1 MAAGGHVPVLDG
13 LRGIAILLVLFL
25 HFTPYAPGL
34 GPPTSLVDVFFVRT
48 SQTGWMGV
56 DLFFVLSGFLITGIL
71 YDTKG
76 SKHYFRQ
83 FYARRVLR
91 IFPLYY
97 AVLALFLIVL
107 PSLHIFDS
115 VTREL
120 RSDAVW
126 YWTYLYNMKVAATGF
141 RPSGAFGHFWSLAV
155 EEQFYLV
162 WPIVVLWLGRRHLL
176 LACAVAVVA
185 ALACRLA
192 LSFTGYVVLPNVW
205 MPARMDALAVGAFV
219 AVMARQPNG
228 LAALRRWAGP
238 VAVAAALPLAI
249 MLRYHVAVDTLAHT
263 LLALFFGASLVLTL
277 NARAGGPLARTMAS
291 PFLRFFG
298 RYSYALYVFHP
309 LLLWFK
315 PAFSLAFVP
324 TVFGSLLPAY
334 LLWLALSI
342 GATVAVALVSWH
354 LLEKQFLKMKKY
366 FPYQSAG
373 ASPSPTGITL
383 EPLAFTR
390 PATS

>member
-1 MAAGGHVPVLDG
+1 
-13 LRGIAILLVLFL
+13 
-25 HFTPYAPGL
+25 
-34 GPPTSLVDVFFVRT
+34 
-48 SQTGWMGV
+48 V

-155 EEQFYLV
+155 EEQFYLI

-176 LACAVAVVA
+176 VACAVAVVA

-205 MPARMDALAVGAFV
+205 MPARMDALAVGAFI

-228 LAALRRWAGP
+228 LAVLRRWAAP

-249 MLRYHVAVDTLAHT
+249 LLRYHVAVATVAHT
-263 LLALFFGASLVLTL
+263 LLALFFGAILVLTVV
-277 NARAGGPLARTMAS
+277 APAGGPLARTMAS

-324 TVFGSLLPAY
+324 AVFGSLLPAY

-342 GATVAVALVSWH
+342 GATVVVALISWH

-366 FPYQSAG
+366 FPYQSVG
-373 ASPSPTGITL
+373 ASPSPTAITL

-390 PATS
+390 PTTS